1 MTDTA
6 IAKTEDYL
14 GEKRD
19 FDNEKDMKF
28 DDDINLEE
36 EPENSPIEA
45 VRLAVP
51 ITDDPTLPVVTFR
64 FWVLSFLFTA
74 LGATIT
80 QYYFFRSTSGTYSIF
95 FVNLVTY
102 SLGKFMARV
111 LPEKKI
117 SVFGYEMSLNPG
129 PFNIK
134 EHALIGIAVSTG
146 SSSAYAIEIVASTDL
161 FLNFR
166 INALGSLMLIITTQS
181 VGYGMA
187 GMLRRYLVY
196 PAEMVW
202 WSNLVQVVFYNTM
215 HNTDEFKNVRLVRGW
230 SRMKFFWIVA
240 AVTFI
245 YQFIPQWIA
254 PLLVYFD
261 WLCWIK
267 PFDMNFWAIFSSIK
281 GGGALALSFD
291 WTTIG
296 GTTMY
301 LPLSAQ
307 LCYLGGIML
316 NYWVILP
323 IFWLN
328 NILGTKT
335 MGTPLTSKLFYENGT
350 VFNIN
355 DVLLEDHSVDEAK
368 YEAGPPANMAPLYA
382 VGFMVSFVSLAACCS
397 QVFFFHGKEI
407 WANWKRAI
415 GSEHEDIHTK
425 MMKVYPEV
433 PQLWYA
439 IFYVVMAVLACIAC
453 EFYGTQLPW
462 WGLLLSLF
470 VGWFLTLPIGV
481 MNAVTGYGPG
491 LNVITELIIGYILP
505 GKPIANMTF
514 KCYGYMAM
522 YQCNILMSDLKLGHY
537 MKIPPRSMFTS
548 QLWGTLVGGVFN
560 YVTMLVIIN
569 SQRDALSGEKPDPNG
584 LWTGQRVQTYWGS
597 GLIYGALGPAR
608 MFAFDGKY
616 WFIYIGFLI
625 GLIVPAIFWLLSKKF
640 PGVKWSAI
648 NIAIIAQG
656 MGAYPN
662 GYVTGVLMILGT
674 ALLFQYYIYKYHKVW
689 WTKYTFILSAA
700 LDTGAAFTGLILFLF
715 LGRGIS
721 PNVGVDIP
729 SWWGNHYV
737 DDNPSYPNAPYR
749 GIDRCGAAGKNW
761 TSGTL

>member
-6 IAKTEDYL
+6 SAKHEDYL

-36 EPENSPIEA
+36 EQENSPIEA

-102 SLGKFMARV
+102 SMGKFMARV

-166 INALGSLMLIITTQS
+166 INALGSLLLIITTQS

-202 WSNLVQVVFYNTM
+202 WSNLVQV
-215 HNTDEFKNVRLVRGW
+215 
-230 SRMKFFWIVA
+230 
-240 AVTFI
+240 
-245 YQFIPQWIA
+245 
-254 PLLVYFD
+254 
-261 WLCWIK
+261 
-267 PFDMNFWAIFSSIK
+267 
-281 GGGALALSFD
+281 
-291 WTTIG
+291 
-296 GTTMY
+296 
-301 LPLSAQ
+301 
-307 LCYLGGIML
+307 
-316 NYWVILP
+316 
-323 IFWLN
+323 
-328 NILGTKT
+328 
-335 MGTPLTSKLFYENGT
+335 
-350 VFNIN
+350 
-355 DVLLEDHSVDEAK
+355 
-368 YEAGPPANMAPLYA
+368 
-382 VGFMVSFVSLAACCS
+382 
-397 QVFFFHGKEI
+397 
-407 WANWKRAI
+407 
-415 GSEHEDIHTK
+415 
-425 MMKVYPEV
+425 
-433 PQLWYA
+433 
-439 IFYVVMAVLACIAC
+439 
-453 EFYGTQLPW
+453 
-462 WGLLLSLF
+462 
-470 VGWFLTLPIGV
+470 
-481 MNAVTGYGPG
+481 
-491 LNVITELIIGYILP
+491 
-505 GKPIANMTF
+505 
-514 KCYGYMAM
+514 
-522 YQCNILMSDLKLGHY
+522 
-537 MKIPPRSMFTS
+537 
-548 QLWGTLVGGVFN
+548 
-560 YVTMLVIIN
+560 
-569 SQRDALSGEKPDPNG
+569 
-584 LWTGQRVQTYWGS
+584 RVQTYWGS

-616 WFIYIGFLI
+616 WFIYIGFII
-625 GLIVPAIFWLLSKKF
+625 GLIVPALFWLLSKKF

-656 MGAYPN
+656 MGAFPN
-662 GYVTGVLMILGT
+662 GYVTGIVMILGT

-729 SWWGNHYV
+729 SWWANHYV
-737 DDNPSYPNAPYR
+737 DDNSNYPNAPYR